1 MQKPMQAWLAR
12 PSSKTLMASPQDQRN
27 SKKNIRLHCGG
38 FLIRRLWP
46 EDATERWASWGSDPE
61 AVETLNTSG
70 RSLSKRDIVDY
81 IKSFDQKTH
90 LLAGIFEKATQTH
103 VGILRLDIDY
113 RLNGALVSL
122 LIGEPAYRNT
132 GVTSQVFIPT
142 LDCAFNTL
150 GLDTVMASVLLR
162 HKALI
167 RFMLKTGW
175 KMEERPRQV
184 KSSSGASMLEVR
196 KFTLTRQDWIA
207 WKSSD
212 LARQVARFS
221 AISPLLQ
228 AARRRSGNDS

>member
-1 MQKPMQAWLAR
+1 M
-12 PSSKTLMASPQDQRN
+12 PSQSDQRL
-27 SKKNIRLHCGG
+27 SKKNIRLHCGR
-38 FLIRRLWP
+38 FLVRRLWP

-70 RSLSKRDIVDY
+70 RSLSKNDVVNY
-81 IKSFDQKTH
+81 IKTFDQITH

-113 RLNGALVSL
+113 RSNSGLVNL

-132 GVTSQVFIPT
+132 GVTSQVFMPT

-150 GLDTVMASVLLR
+150 GLDTIMASVLLR
-162 HKALI
+162 HKTLI
-167 RFMLKTGW
+167 RFMHKTGW
-175 KMEERPRQV
+175 RMDDRPRQL
-184 KSSSGASMLEVR
+184 KSSSDGTMLEAR
-196 KFTLTRQDWIA
+196 TFKLTRQDWIA
-207 WKSSD
+207 WKESD

-228 AARRRSGNDS
+228 AARTRRPGSES